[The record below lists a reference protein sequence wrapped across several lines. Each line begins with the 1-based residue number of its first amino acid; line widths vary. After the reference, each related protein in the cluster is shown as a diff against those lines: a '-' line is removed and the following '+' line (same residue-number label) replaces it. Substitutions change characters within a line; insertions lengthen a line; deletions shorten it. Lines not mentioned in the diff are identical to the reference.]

1 MSTIKSSAENL
12 TLNAD
17 GANNDIIFQSN
28 GSTKAT
34 LDQAGLLT
42 ATTFSSSVSQNVS
55 AIFNR
60 TSNDGGVVSLRKNG
74 SEVGNLGCRDGFLT
88 IYSGDTGLGFADD
101 HIRGMTS
108 TGSRDAAIDLGRAAT
123 RFKDLYLSGGLKIGG
138 TGATNT
144 LDDYEEGVWTPT
156 LTCSSSGSYT
166 LDTGANLAAYTK
178 IGRVVHVQASIGIAS
193 ESSPNG
199 NLRMS
204 LPFTSF
210 TGTKDTDNS
219 MGNATL
225 EGHGGTIVNGINI
238 FVFGASYAQFP
249 FIADNGTFDYL
260 DHSHVDTAFSIK
272 FSFSYIAT

>member
-55 AIFNR
+55 ALFNR

-138 TGATNT
+138 TGTANT
-144 LDDYEEGVWTPT
+144 LDDYEEGTFTP
-156 LTCSSSGSYT
+156 SFSGNIAFST
-166 LDTGANLAAYTK
+166 KQNFTYTK
-178 IGRVVHVQASIGIAS
+178 IGSLVHITGYLNGASGTFGTSWAVT
-193 ESSPNG
+193 G
-199 NLRMS
+199 
-204 LPFTSF
+204 LPF
-210 TGTKDTDNS
+210 G
-219 MGNATL
+219 GNAAYNL
-225 EGHGGTIVNGINI
+225 APLWSHGVDLMYMLYMTTSAAITIRDRD
-238 FVFGASYAQFP
+238 GASM
-249 FIADNGTFDYL
+249 NGTSELSLQFTYRTN
-260 DHSHVDTAFSIK
+260 S
-272 FSFSYIAT
+272 

>member
-17 GANNDIIFQSN
+17 GANNDIKFQSN
-28 GSTKAT
+28 GSEVASI
-34 LDQAGLLT
+34 DQAGLFIANKLKVGT
-42 ATTFSSSVSQNVS
+42 G
-55 AIFNR
+55 
-60 TSNDGGVVSLRKNG
+60 DNG
-74 SEVGNLGCRDGFLT
+74 T
-88 IYSGDTGLGFADD
+88 I
-101 HIRGMTS
+101 TS
-108 TGSRDAAIDLGRAAT
+108 THALALDAPSGEPLLFRNNGNDIA
-123 RFKDLYLSGGLKIGG
+123 RFRPGGGLCFG
-138 TGATNT
+138 TDTAANNA
-144 LDDYEEGVWTPT
+144 LDDYEEGTWVPT
-156 LTCSSSGSYT
+156 LVCSSSGSYT
-166 LDTGANLAAYTK
+166 LDTGSNLAAYTK
-178 IGRVVHVQASIGIAS
+178 IGRVVHIQGSIGIAS

-225 EGHGGTIVNGINI
+225 EAHGGTVVNGINI
-238 FVFGASYAQFP
+238 FVFGAAYAQFP

-272 FSFSYIAT
+272 FSFSYIAV